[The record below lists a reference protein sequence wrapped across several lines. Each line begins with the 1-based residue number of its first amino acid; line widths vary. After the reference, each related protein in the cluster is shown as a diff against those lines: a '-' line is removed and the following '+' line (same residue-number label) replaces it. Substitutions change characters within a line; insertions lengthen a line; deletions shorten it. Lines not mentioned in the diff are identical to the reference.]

1 MVLCGSRL
9 VVGLGNP
16 GAQYR
21 DTRHNLGFCV
31 ADRVAAGC
39 SASFD
44 REKHDGLWAEGMHA
58 GRRVYLLKPLTF
70 MNLSGGSV
78 AKAAR
83 SKGVAAEDILVIA
96 DDVNLP
102 LGSVRFRAGG
112 GAGGHNGLKS
122 VIERLG
128 TNAFHRVRLGV
139 GGGET
144 PGGELTGHVLGRFRP
159 EERATVDA
167 MLDDAAAAVLL
178 WVEKGIEAAMSR
190 HNRRPGAEEG

>member
-1 MVLCGSRL
+1 MRASRL

-16 GAQYR
+16 GDKYR

-31 ADRVAAGC
+31 ADRVARRCGV
-39 SASFD
+39 SFD
-44 REKHDGLWAEGMHA
+44 REKHDGLWAEA
-58 GRRVYLLKPLTF
+58 VYEECRLFLLKPMTF

-83 SKGVAAEDILVIA
+83 SRGVAPEDILVIA

-128 TNAFHRVRLGV
+128 SSAFHRVRLGV
-139 GGGET
+139 GGGEAQ
-144 PGGELTGHVLGRFRP
+144 GDLTGHVLGTFP
-159 EERATVDA
+159 PADRAAVAA
-167 MLDDAAAAVLL
+167 MLDEAAGAVLV
-178 WVEKGIEAAMSR
+178 WAAQGVEAAMNR
-190 HNRRPGAEEG
+190 HNRRAGAEEG

>member
-39 SASFD
+39 SALFD
-44 REKHDGLWAEGMHA
+44 REKHDGLWAEGSHA
-58 GRRVYLLKPLTF
+58 GRRVFVLKPLTF

-78 AKAAR
+78 AKAAKSR
-83 SKGVAAEDILVIA
+83 GVAAEDILVIA

-102 LGSVRFRAGG
+102 LGAVRLRAGG

-128 TNAFHRVRLGV
+128 TNTFHRVRLGV

-159 EERATVDA
+159 EERAAVDA
-167 MLDDAAAAVLL
+167 MLDAAAAAALV
-178 WVEKGIEAAMSR
+178 WVEKGIEAAMSL
-190 HNRRPGAEEG
+190 HNRRPRAEEG

>member
-1 MVLCGSRL
+1 MCGSRL

-31 ADRVAAGC
+31 ADRVASRC
-39 SASFD
+39 SVSFD
-44 REKHDGLWAEGMHA
+44 REKHDGLWAEGA
-58 GRRVYLLKPLTF
+58 LGSQRVFLLKPLTF

-78 AKAAR
+78 AKAAK
-83 SKGVAAEDILVIA
+83 SKGIAAEDVLVIA

-144 PGGELTGHVLGRFRP
+144 AGGELTGHVLGRFRP
-159 EERATVDA
+159 EERAAVDE
-167 MLDDAAAAVLL
+167 MLENAAAAVLV